1 MRTHTVAQ
9 FYLRNFQAEPGRIWK
24 YDTKAGR
31 WQLVSIKKHAEAL
44 EDFYQPVLED
54 QLQKLEDRAAP
65 AIQRLVSERLP
76 MLWEEPERLSVSEFL
91 AVQAARTPKFF
102 RDRVHPAEQVALD
115 KAYRRGDMNDPQ
127 YLDACQKL
135 TNLMAKGSE
144 ATVLSKPGRDAVNQL
159 IEEWTQIFC
168 SASWTI
174 VEPDAGLDQFQFLTS
189 DNPVILSR
197 GGKQTPL
204 PAEIPLSPRRVL
216 AVGLGARQRRQTL
229 ELVRYSGAEARRV
242 NSRVVSMSQ
251 RCLYASARQEW
262 VGRLKRP

>member
-65 AIQRLVSERLP
+65 AIQRLVSEKLP

-102 RDRVHPAEQVALD
+102 RDLVHPAEQVALD

-189 DNPVILSR
+189 DNPGILSR
-197 GGKQTPL
+197 RGKQTPIE
-204 PAEIPLSPRRVL
+204 AEIPVHHGECLRLDWVRDSVVI
-216 AVGLGARQRRQTL
+216 AL

-262 VGRLKRP
+262 VRRLKRP